1 MGDSSTMIK
10 IRLVTVGTLKE
21 KFLKDAINEYLKRLS
36 RFAKVEIVELEES
49 KIQSK
54 SEEQIK
60 KEEGER
66 ILKRIKESDYL
77 IILDLKGEMLSSE
90 EFSTKLKNLIDKG
103 VSPLTFV
110 IGGTLGLS
118 EEVRKRANLS
128 ISISRM
134 TFTHQMCRVILLEQI
149 YRAFKIINNEEYH
162 H

>member
-1 MGDSSTMIK
+1 MIK
-10 IRLVTVGTLKE
+10 FRLVTVGTLKE

-77 IILDLKGEMLSSE
+77 ILLDLKGEMLSSE

-118 EEVRKRANLS
+118 EEVRKRANVS

>member
-1 MGDSSTMIK
+1 MIK
-10 IRLVTVGTLKE
+10 IRLVMVGTLKE

-77 IILDLKGEMLSSE
+77 ILLDLKGEMLSSE

>member
-1 MGDSSTMIK
+1 MIK

-77 IILDLKGEMLSSE
+77 ILLDLKGEMLSSE

>member
-1 MGDSSTMIK
+1 MIK

>member
-1 MGDSSTMIK
+1 MIK
-10 IRLVTVGTLKE
+10 IRLVMVGTLKE

-77 IILDLKGEMLSSE
+77 ILLDLKGEMLSSE

-103 VSPLTFV
+103 VSPLIFV